1 MKIATKTQ
9 FNSTTSMLAAGLF
22 ALLCAAS
29 GGRALAAEPSQPL
42 TKTVHFGDLNL
53 DSEQG
58 AQTLYVRLRGAA
70 KQVCSPL
77 ESIEL
82 SRRLV
87 WETCINNAVADAV
100 QQVDKTM
107 LSALHVRAVN
117 RSKS

>member
-1 MKIATKTQ
+1 MKTGTKTQ
-9 FNSTTSMLAAGLF
+9 FNSMTSMLAAGLF
-22 ALLCAAS
+22 ALIGAA
-29 GGRALAAEPSQPL
+29 GDGRALAAEPSQTL

-53 DSEQG
+53 DTEQG
-58 AQTLYVRLRGAA
+58 AQTLYVRLRSAA
-70 KQVCSPL
+70 KQVCAPI